1 MAGKGFHGEGE
12 PQRNVEASVGEKMAL
27 ECSKEGRKECDKVC
41 NTQQLLGRVQRDVV
55 AMLMEARLL
64 KE

>member
-27 ECSKEGRKECDKVC
+27 ECSKEGRKEYDKVC

-55 AMLMEARLL
+55 AM
-64 KE
+64 